1 MKIRTDIA
9 DMLRAGHTHT
19 EIRLALH
26 VSPLTVQRTRE
37 ALKMP
42 PPKTCRR
49 LPGSPEEAFHASTEP
64 VDGGHLRWTGYAN
77 SNGSPRIG
85 HGYKTYSAYAIAF
98 RIRHDRA
105 PVGRPKPGCDYP
117 GCIAPDHV
125 EDRPM
130 RERNRAAYDAIFG
143 RSP

>member
-1 MKIRTDIA
+1 MKIREDIA

-26 VSPLTVQRTRE
+26 VAPLTVQRTRE

-49 LPGSPEEAFHASTEP
+49 LPATHEEAFQARTEH
-64 VDGGHLRWTGYAN
+64 VDGGHLRWTGYV
-77 SNGSPRIG
+77 SS
-85 HGYKTYSAYAIAF
+85 HGGPLVIVAGVNVSAYRLAF
-98 RIRHDRA
+98 RMRHGRE
-105 PVGRPKPGCDYP
+105 PVGRVKPGCDFE
-117 GCIAPDHV
+117 GCVAPDHV

-130 RERNRAAYDAIFG
+130 RERNRKAYAAIFG
-143 RSP
+143 GPL